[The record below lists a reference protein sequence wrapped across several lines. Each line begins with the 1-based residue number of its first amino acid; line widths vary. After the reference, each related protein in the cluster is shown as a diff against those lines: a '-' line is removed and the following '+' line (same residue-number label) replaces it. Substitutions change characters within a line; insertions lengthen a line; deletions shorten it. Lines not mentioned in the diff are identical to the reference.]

1 MHALN
6 FSSKLNH
13 TETNQRKTKSH
24 ISFFYKIIMSTII
37 IQPTVSGITTEKAAH
52 RNRRASVW
60 RTPSKQAHRGSCH
73 IHITL
78 SRCNSCFCCIL
89 LHAITWH
96 RLTSGL
102 LGKYEQ
108 GNFGKPLAQQD
119 QQTQWRLWIWC
130 ASMWC
135 YAILWAYA
143 IFGLDLQASPVIV
156 DWLWTALCTHC

>member
-1 MHALN
+1 M
-6 FSSKLNH
+6 
-13 TETNQRKTKSH
+13 T
-24 ISFFYKIIMSTII
+24 TII

-135 YAILWAYA
+135 YAMLCHFWTRPTSLT
-143 IFGLDLQASPVIV
+143 GHR
-156 DWLWTALCTHC
+156 WLVVNSTLYTLLSFSKSCARFLK